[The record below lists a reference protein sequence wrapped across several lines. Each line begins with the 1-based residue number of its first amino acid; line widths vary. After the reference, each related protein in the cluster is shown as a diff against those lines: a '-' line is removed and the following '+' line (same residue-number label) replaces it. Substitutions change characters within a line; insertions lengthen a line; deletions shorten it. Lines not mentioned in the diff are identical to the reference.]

1 MTDATLSTVRNAA
14 RLLKAFLTREESI
27 GVSELARR
35 LGLGKSN
42 VHRLLTTLV
51 AEGLVEQDP
60 RTGGYRLG
68 IVMFELGE
76 AVKVHLD
83 LHAAAGPV
91 LARLREQTG
100 ESSQV
105 GVLDGDEVVYV
116 DRLESAHSLRL
127 FTETGRRVPAH
138 CTSSGKVLLAHRPEA
153 DRERFL
159 TTGELTRLTPHTI
172 TDRGALRAELATVR
186 ARGWAE
192 AVNERE
198 VGVASI
204 AAPIRDI
211 HGEVVAAISIG
222 APLARFGAVPRRRI
236 TRALVEAGEAVSRR
250 LGWSPETATARGR
263 EA

>member
-42 VHRLLTTLV
+42 VHRLLSTLV
-51 AEGLVEQDP
+51 TEGLVEQDP

-91 LARLREQTG
+91 LAQLREQTG

-105 GVLDGDEVVYV
+105 GVLDGEEVVYV

-138 CTSSGKVLLAHRPEA
+138 CTSSGKVLLAHLGDA
-153 DRERFL
+153 DRETFL
-159 TTGELTRLTPHTI
+159 ARAALPRLTPHTI
-172 TDRGALRAELATVR
+172 SDAAALRAELATVR

-192 AVNERE
+192 AINERE
-198 VGVASI
+198 IGVASI
-204 AAPIRDI
+204 AAPIRDV
-211 HGEVVAAISIG
+211 HGGVVAAISIG
-222 APLARFGAVPRRRI
+222 APVARFGAVPRRRI
-236 TRALVEAGEAVSRR
+236 TGALVEAGEAVSRR
-250 LGWSPETATARGR
+250 LGWSPETARQGR